1 MIKILFLIKAGKRT
15 KFSKTEFYGEEAL
28 LCEIKPNKVK
38 YAKILRKARKYSPF
52 LMLINEETAK
62 YTDFKKL
69 EKYTCYTPA
78 EMIYDNFDKISERF
92 FRLYGCGKE
101 KINYGVFSEELSFL
115 NKLEGFGDYL
125 KCVYVFGCEKGHQKA
140 DEFFKKTGVNVV
152 FRPAN
157 QVIPCDLFVRL
168 SGKILPAIYEKPVAD
183 FSDFKDFERECE
195 EIGKILVK
203 YLLNL
208 LKKT

>member
-1 MIKILFLIKAGKRT
+1 MIKILFLIKAGKHT
-15 KFSKTEFYGEEAL
+15 KFSRTQFYGEEAL

-38 YAKILRKARKYSPF
+38 YTKILRKARKYSPF
-52 LMLINEETAK
+52 LMLINEETTK
-62 YTDFKKL
+62 YIDLKKL
-69 EKYTCYTPA
+69 EKYTCYTPT

-92 FRLYGCGKE
+92 FRIYGCGKG
-101 KINYGVFSEELSFL
+101 KINYGIFAKELSFL
-115 NKLEGFGDYL
+115 SKLEDFGDML
-125 KCVYVFGCEKGHQKA
+125 KCMYVFGCEHGGKKA

-152 FRPAN
+152 FRPVN
-157 QVIPCDLFVRL
+157 QVISCDLFIRL
-168 SGKILPAIYEKPVAD
+168 PGVFMPEIYEKPVAD